1 MTTPVAVGINQAAHM
16 YGVSPD
22 VIRQACKATETNG
35 GVKARKLGTRWS
47 IRIEDLEA
55 WYTTRPTESEQAA
68 S

>member
-1 MTTPVAVGINQAAHM
+1 M